1 MAQRTQLYN
10 KHCEAGAKWV
20 DFGGWDM
27 PIHYGSLMEEHHA
40 VRTAAGMF
48 DVSHMTVIDFDGAA
62 SETFLRFL
70 LANDV
75 AKLKNIGDALYSAML
90 NEQGGV
96 IDDLIVYRLANGFR
110 MVVNAGTRAKDLA
123 WIAQQAQGKNIPW
136 RHRDDLSILA
146 VQGPKALELL
156 PEAIKTIAQKLKYFS
171 AAFVTSSSSESKEWF
186 VARTGYTGEQGVEI
200 ILPHTDIDALW
211 QDLLVAGVKPCGL
224 GARDTLRL
232 EAGMNLYGHEM
243 DDSVSPLK
251 ANMGWTVAWQPED
264 RNFIGRSALL
274 EERAQ
279 PTHQLVGLVLQGRG
293 VLRAEQLVKTTSGE
307 GVITSGTFS
316 PTLEQSVALARLP
329 LPLTDAVEVDIRGR
343 LQPAQV
349 VMPSFVRN
357 GQKIVQPFLAK
368 SAAAL

>member
-10 KHCEAGAKWV
+10 KHCESGAKWV

-27 PIHYGSLMEEHHA
+27 PIHYGSLIEEHHA

-48 DVSHMTVIDFDGAA
+48 DVSHMTVIDFIGAE
-62 SETFLRFL
+62 SEIFLRSL

-75 AKLKNIGDALYSAML
+75 AKLKQVGDALYSAML
-90 NEQGGV
+90 NERGGV
-96 IDDLIVYRLANGFR
+96 IDDLIVYRVAHGFR

-123 WIAQQAQGKNIPW
+123 WIAQQAQDKNIQW
-136 RHRDDLSILA
+136 RHRNDLSILA

-156 PEAIKTIAQKLKYFS
+156 PESIKTIAQKLRYFS
-171 AAFVTSSSSESKEWF
+171 AASLVSFSGDEWF
-186 VARTGYTGEQGVEI
+186 IARTGYTGEQGVEI
-200 ILPHTDIDALW
+200 ILPHGDIESLW
-211 QDLLVAGVKPCGL
+211 QDLLVSGVKPCGL

-251 ANMGWTVAWQPED
+251 ANMGWTIAWQPED

-274 EERAQ
+274 AEHSH
-279 PTHQLVGLVLQGRG
+279 PTHQLVGLVLEGRG
-293 VLRAEQLVKTTSGE
+293 VLRAEQIVQTASGE

-316 PTLEQSVALARLP
+316 PTLECSIALARLP
-329 LPLTDAVEVDIRGR
+329 LPLPLTDKVEVDIRGR

-349 VMPSFVRN
+349 VAPCFVRN
-357 GQKIVQPFLAK
+357 GQKIVKPLA
-368 SAAAL
+368 S